1 MIVDAFLF
9 NDEFD
14 MLDIRLAIMDS
25 WVDRFV
31 ILEGDRT
38 WSGVPK
44 PWLLSDNLDRY
55 HRYQHKLTVIPLT
68 VPEDYVNWQ
77 CENHSRRSLNIELVN
92 LDPNDTVIHGDLDE
106 VPDVTQLDEIIA
118 AMDHVQRPV
127 SLRMEMYAWRFD
139 QRLTRDWNGTVIARR
154 HMFQDPQ
161 QLYKGHNVKRKD
173 RSHCA
178 LYPRVAG
185 WHWTWIGDDQR
196 IRSKVRSCIE
206 SQHRDPDQVL
216 TAFRDLDTAA
226 AINHKCDS
234 VTVTTGYPPAIQ
246 LVLEQY
252 PQYWTNPHG
261 QTNQRLVVS

>member
-38 WSGVPK
+38 WSGTPK
-44 PWLLSDNLDRY
+44 PWLLQARLDRY
-55 HRYQHKLTVIPLT
+55 QQYQHKLTIIPLT
-68 VPEDYVNWQ
+68 VPADYLNWQ
-77 CENHSRRSLNIELVN
+77 CENHSRRSLAAGLADLE
-92 LDPNDTVIHGDLDE
+92 PNDTVIHGDLDE
-106 VPDVTQLDEIIA
+106 VPDVGQLDQIIEY
-118 AMDHVQRPV
+118 MDQHQRPV

-139 QRLTRDWNGTVIARR
+139 QRLDRSWNGTVIARR

-161 QLYKGHNVKRKD
+161 QLYKGNNIKRKD
-173 RSHCA
+173 RSHCV
-178 LYPRVAG
+178 LYPHTAG

-206 SQHRDPDQVL
+206 SQYRDPDQVL
-216 TAFRDLDTAA
+216 TAFRELDTAA
-226 AINHKCDS
+226 AINHKCGS
-234 VTVTTGYPPAIQ
+234 ATVIAHYPPGIQ
-246 LVLEQY
+246 TVLGRY
-252 PQYWTNPHG
+252 PQYWTNYHG
-261 QTNQRLVVS
+261 QTDQ